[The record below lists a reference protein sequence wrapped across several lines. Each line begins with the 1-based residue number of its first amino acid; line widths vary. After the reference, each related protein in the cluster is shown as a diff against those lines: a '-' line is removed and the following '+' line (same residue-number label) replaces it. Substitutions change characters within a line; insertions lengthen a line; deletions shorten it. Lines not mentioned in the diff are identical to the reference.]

1 MGKYAKALVATLT
14 AALTAASQS
23 LPDGKLKTAATL
35 ALPILGALAVLLVR
49 NGPAPVTPPDPGV
62 IGPRT
67 Y

>member
-1 MGKYAKALVATLT
+1 MGNYAKAIVATLT
-14 AALTAASQS
+14 AALSAAAQS
-23 LPDGKLKTAATL
+23 LPEGRLRTAATL

-49 NGPAPVTPPDPGV
+49 NGPAPVAPPDPGV